1 MSNKIEDIDIKN
13 QVYYFFNIISIKN
26 FNPTKIKID
35 QKSCKNILIY
45 WIGYVPITYSNYVK
59 INSVNSLY
67 LNISKTNG
75 YFEED
80 KKNEYSTLFPCN
92 KSKEIK
98 EHEEL
103 CSKIRDLIR
112 SVTKIQM
119 ILKKNILI
127 SNLNQIMTYF

>member
-80 KKNEYSTLFPCN
+80 KKKWIFNT
-92 KSKEIK
+92 
-98 EHEEL
+98 
-103 CSKIRDLIR
+103 
-112 SVTKIQM
+112 
-119 ILKKNILI
+119 I
-127 SNLNQIMTYF
+127 SL